1 MEFAFRLAINMKRGK
16 QQHRL
21 SCERNSTKNADKIN
35 YLLSD
40 YLFAPRRQHDYG
52 QRATTQHTHTH
63 TKV

>member
-1 MEFAFRLAINMKRGK
+1 MEFAFRLAINKKQGK

-40 YLFAPRRQHDYG
+40 YLFAPWR
-52 QRATTQHTHTH
+52 
-63 TKV
+63 